1 MPETGPYI
9 ISRIDTKK
17 IRQTVRVS
25 EEEKKD
31 YQKNGEKR
39 NKKNKNKK
47 TVGNFGIS
55 MFLPELAFPRQFG
68 Y

>member
-25 EEEKKD
+25 EEEKK
-31 YQKNGEKR
+31 KAT
-39 NKKNKNKK
+39 KKTGKKETKKTNKK